1 VIAMTDRQAHD
12 RKVNELR
19 ALVRNFLHAQI
30 GNHFKRPGAT
40 LTDAELAASVKA
52 SAEWVDAAI
61 SALGLELGEAFNI
74 GRSCYDLTAEQVI
87 ESVQANV
94 FGPCGVHV
102 VSAQLVKAADPTKN

>member
-1 VIAMTDRQAHD
+1 MDRTEHD
-12 RKVNELR
+12 RKVAELR
-19 ALVRNFLHAQI
+19 ALVRNFLHAKL
-30 GNHFKRPGAT
+30 GAHFRKRGDT
-40 LTDAELAASVKA
+40 LTDAEIAASVKA

-74 GRSCYDLTAEQVI
+74 GRSCYDLSAEKVI

-102 VSAQLVKAADPTKN
+102 VSA

>member
-1 VIAMTDRQAHD
+1 MNRKEHD

-19 ALVRNFLHAQI
+19 ALVRNFLHAKI
-30 GNHFKRPGAT
+30 GDHFKRPSGG

-74 GRSCYDLTAEQVI
+74 GRACYDLSAEKVI

-102 VSAQLVKAADPTKN
+102 VSAQLVKRDEPTKH